1 MQIETGIH
9 AKDRS
14 QGIATTWEDGLDPY
28 AGHGPSTGHSQGLCA
43 AKNQE
48 LMEGTG
54 QRQPSGREP
63 KTKAPF

>member
-1 MQIETGIH
+1 MWQITFYQARNQTRTQIETGIH

-48 LMEGTG
+48 LMEGI
-54 QRQPSGREP
+54 
-63 KTKAPF
+63 